1 MGNEDNEAHSATR
14 LCDFGILASAR
25 WTCAM
30 SNDATVA
37 TPVDANP
44 EYFQYI
50 YEVIEVIEAIM

>member
-1 MGNEDNEAHSATR
+1 MR

-30 SNDATVA
+30 SNDATVT

-50 YEVIEVIEAIM
+50 YKVIEVIEAIM